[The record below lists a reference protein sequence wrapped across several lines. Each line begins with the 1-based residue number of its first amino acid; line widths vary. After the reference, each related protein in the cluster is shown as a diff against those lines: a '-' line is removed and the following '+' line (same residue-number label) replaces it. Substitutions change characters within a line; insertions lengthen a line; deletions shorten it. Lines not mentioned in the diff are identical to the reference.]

1 MCYYE
6 GTGNDPLE
14 AINSILRL
22 LKYSD
27 RGEIESW
34 NHETGKDIDIGHNV
48 ECVSPISF
56 QVDIFSADGKYYTL
70 AGIAINRGTNDHLK
84 SVWDAGAELEII
96 NF

>member
-1 MCYYE
+1 MDYYE

-34 NHETGKDIDIGHNV
+34 NHETGKDIDYDQKPSA
-48 ECVSPISF
+48 SP
-56 QVDIFSADGKYYTL
+56 QT
-70 AGIAINRGTNDHLK
+70 
-84 SVWDAGAELEII
+84 SVVG
-96 NF
+96 